1 MSESQLDFFSDMD
14 IVSEQ
19 SASPHI
25 SHALVP
31 AQIDDATLIA
41 AIPESSLADSAAL
54 AAEAGRRHLA
64 AAVPALADL
73 CRRFAGFGTRRMV
86 GEQVAALQAL
96 AMIGGRDAAHAVA
109 EMIERAVVQG
119 PTLHIAVSTAA
130 RLRATL
136 SSHAVQQ
143 LLRHDERG
151 VRAEAC
157 RCARARPEL
166 IRILTDLLEDLDSNV
181 AMSAAC
187 ALGRMGRIEARPIL
201 KRLLRENPT
210 PDAIDAAASIA
221 DAECAVLLR
230 RLARTR
236 PDLAEAV
243 LASLGV
249 LDDADAVASAIFR
262 R

>member
-1 MSESQLDFFSDMD
+1 MSEPQLDFFSDVN
-14 IVSEQ
+14 IASEQ

-25 SHALVP
+25 SHALDS
-31 AQIDDATLIA
+31 AQLDDATLIA

-64 AAVPALADL
+64 AAVPALAAL
-73 CRRFAGFGTRRMV
+73 CRRFAGFGTRRIV

-96 AMIGGRDAAHAVA
+96 ATIGGRDAAHAVA
-109 EMIERAVVQG
+109 EMIERAVIQG
-119 PTLHIAVSTAA
+119 PTLQIAINTAA

-136 SSHAVQQ
+136 SSAAVQQ
-143 LLRHDERG
+143 LLRHDEPG

-166 IRILTDLLEDLDSNV
+166 IRVLTDLLEDLHLEV
-181 AMSAAC
+181 AVAAAC
-187 ALGRMGRIEARPIL
+187 ALGRMGRIEALPVL

-210 PDAIDAAASIA
+210 PDAIDAAASVA

-230 RLARTR
+230 RLVGTR

-243 LASLGV
+243 LASLEA
-249 LDDADAVASAIFR
+249 LDDADAVAVAMR
-262 R
+262 